1 MHTVL
6 GLQEIALVITAA
18 LCGGLLLER
27 FRQPAI
33 LGYILAGV
41 LLGPSGIAYI
51 QDDSIIRLFADFGI
65 LMVLFVVG
73 VSLDLGSFKRT
84 MWVSISVACGQIVIS
99 LLVAFGL
106 SALMGWT
113 LGFSLLVA
121 FVLALSSTAVAVK
134 MLEASHELG
143 TDVGRLTLGILIA
156 QDLAIVP
163 MILILRDLDHG
174 IQWAGL
180 SLKILVALGILTLFV
195 WWLSRPRK
203 APLFINFS
211 AERPELP
218 SLISLWFCF
227 GFATVSGYIG
237 LSVAYGA
244 FLAGL
249 ILGNLKERTV
259 ILQVIMPIYSV
270 LVMTF
275 FLSVGLYIN
284 TAFIWS
290 NLWLII
296 FLSVSI
302 IVFKTLANF
311 GILRAL
317 RQPWPTTFLAGVTL
331 SQMGEFAFLLISI
344 GWDSRVLSPYARQM
358 LITLTAISLA
368 ISPVWMMLYGR
379 LSAFHVRNQATFHQT
394 LGVYLQLIGGW
405 AGHLLP
411 ARLVRKKNPLK
422 DKNDVS

>member
-18 LCGGLLLER
+18 LFCGLLLER

-41 LLGPSGIAYI
+41 ILGPSGIAYI
-51 QDDSIIRLFADFGI
+51 EDVSIIQLFADFGI

-73 VSLDLGSFKRT
+73 LSLDLRSFKRT
-84 MWVSISVACGQIVIS
+84 MGISLSVVCGQIVIS
-99 LLVAFGL
+99 LCIAFTL
-106 SALMGWT
+106 NAFMQWS
-113 LGFSLLVA
+113 LGFSLLLA

-134 MLEASHELG
+134 MLEASQELN
-143 TDVGRLTLGILIA
+143 TDVGRLTLGVLIA

-174 IQWAGL
+174 IQWVSL
-180 SLKILVALGILTLFV
+180 SLKIFVALGILSAFV

-203 APLFINFS
+203 VPLFVNFS

-218 SLISLWFCF
+218 SLVSLSFCF
-227 GFATVSGYIG
+227 GFATVSGFIG

-249 ILGNLKERTV
+249 ILGNLKERA
-259 ILQVIMPIYSV
+259 IMLQVIMPIYSV

-275 FLSVGLYIN
+275 FLSVGLFIN
-284 TAFIWS
+284 ISFIWAH
-290 NLWLII
+290 LWLILA
-296 FLSVSI
+296 LSLGI
-302 IVFKTLANF
+302 IVFKTLINF
-311 GILRAL
+311 GLLRAL
-317 RQPWPTTFLAGVTL
+317 RQPWPTTFLAGVML

-344 GWDSRVLSPYARQM
+344 GWDSRVLSPFAQQM

-368 ISPVWMMLYGR
+368 ISPLWVMLYGKM
-379 LSAFHVRNQATFHQT
+379 SAYHLRAQATFQQT
-394 LGVYLQLIGGW
+394 LDVYVHLLGGW
-405 AGHLLP
+405 AEYLFSPQAYQKKG
-411 ARLVRKKNPLK
+411 RKTPKKP
-422 DKNDVS
+422 

>member
-18 LCGGLLLER
+18 LFCGLLLER

-41 LLGPSGIAYI
+41 ILGPSGIAYI
-51 QDDSIIRLFADFGI
+51 QDVSIIQLFADFGI

-73 VSLDLGSFKRT
+73 LSLDLRSFKRT
-84 MWVSISVACGQIVIS
+84 MGISLSVVFGQIVIS
-99 LLVAFGL
+99 LCIAFTL
-106 SALMGWT
+106 HAFMQWS
-113 LGFSLLVA
+113 LGFSLLLA

-134 MLEASHELG
+134 MLEASQELN
-143 TDVGRLTLGILIA
+143 TDVGRLTLGVLIA

-174 IQWAGL
+174 IQWVSL
-180 SLKILVALGILTLFV
+180 SLKIFVALGILSAFV

-203 APLFINFS
+203 VPLFVNFS

-218 SLISLWFCF
+218 SLVSLSFCF
-227 GFATVSGYIG
+227 GFATVSGFIG

-249 ILGNLKERTV
+249 ILGNLKERA
-259 ILQVIMPIYSV
+259 IMLQVIMPIYSV

-275 FLSVGLYIN
+275 FLSVGLFIN
-284 TAFIWS
+284 ISFIWA
-290 NLWLII
+290 NLWLI
-296 FLSVSI
+296 LSLSLGI
-302 IVFKTLANF
+302 IVFKTLINF
-311 GILRAL
+311 GLLRAL
-317 RQPWPTTFLAGVTL
+317 RQPWPTTFLAGVML
-331 SQMGEFAFLLISI
+331 SQMGEFSFLLISI
-344 GWDSRVLSPYARQM
+344 GWDSRVLSPFAQQM

-368 ISPVWMMLYGR
+368 ISPLWVMLYGKM
-379 LSAFHVRNQATFHQT
+379 SAYHLRAQATFQQT
-394 LGVYLQLIGGW
+394 LDVYVHLLGGW
-405 AGHLLP
+405 AEYLFSPQSYQKKG
-411 ARLVRKKNPLK
+411 RKTPKKP
-422 DKNDVS
+422 